1 MQWFNILALPLC
13 LCTAALVQIR
23 DKERLMDV
31 VIGLFTVEEGAMQ
44 LLNKD
49 KTLKALDKASEEA
62 V

>member
-1 MQWFNILALPLC
+1 MN
-13 LCTAALVQIR
+13 
-23 DKERLMDV
+23 V